1 MPPEKKGK
9 AETVVAVCIQEPLE
23 DGSCMDLGAIQGD
36 DLKFLHQAFITDTLN
51 NVLSVNNSDVRL
63 YSIDIP
69 ERKRFVSIITD
80 YVASK
85 LKGKKAEAYLTRF
98 SRHEQPH
105 DRWGIRLQAV
115 FDDCFKAG
123 YRNVLVL
130 GSRTPTITSTM
141 ISACLKMLKN
151 VDAVFGPTP
160 EGRYYAIGLSKS
172 LGIDLSE
179 FDWKSPSIYNDVST
193 ALDEKELTWSE
204 LDIWYAVEGVDE
216 LELMAR
222 DINQYRFEGDEST
235 ARETE
240 IVMERIL
247 SKLEQ

>member
-1 MPPEKKGK
+1 MPPKKKGK
-9 AETVVAVCIQEPLE
+9 AETVVAICVQEPLE
-23 DGSCMDLGAIQGD
+23 DGSSMELGAIQGD

-51 NVLSVNNSDVRL
+51 NVLSVDSSDVRL

-69 ERKRFVSIITD
+69 ERKRFVSIVTD

-85 LKGKKAEAYLTRF
+85 LKGKKAEAYRARF

-105 DRWGIRLQAV
+105 DRWGIRLQSV

-123 YRNVLVL
+123 YKNVLVL
-130 GSRTPTITSTM
+130 GSRTPTITSAM
-141 ISACLKMLKN
+141 IITCLKMLKN
-151 VDAVFGPTP
+151 LDAVFGPTP
-160 EGRYYAIGLSKS
+160 EGRYYAIGLSKA

-179 FDWKSPSIYNDVST
+179 FDWKSPSIYSEVAA
-193 ALDEKELTWSE
+193 ALDAKEVTWSE
-204 LDIWYAVEGVDE
+204 LDIWYAVENLDE
-216 LELMAR
+216 LEMMAR

-240 IVMERIL
+240 IVMERL
-247 SKLEQ
+247 LNKLEQ